1 MCSSDLARQA
11 RARERQAVA
20 ALEAEVTRLEE
31 RQKEL
36 AAELEKPETYA
47 DAGKAVAINRELS
60 HVTDELIEAT
70 ARWEQAAEQLE

>member
-1 MCSSDLARQA
+1 M
-11 RARERQAVA
+11 
-20 ALEAEVTRLEE
+20 TRLEE